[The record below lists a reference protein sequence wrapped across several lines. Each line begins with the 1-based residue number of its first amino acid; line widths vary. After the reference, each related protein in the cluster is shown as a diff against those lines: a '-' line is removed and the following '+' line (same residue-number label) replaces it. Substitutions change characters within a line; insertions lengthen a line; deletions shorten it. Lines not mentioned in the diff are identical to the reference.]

1 MKTGAGNG
9 RAELD
14 SGSKSEGPLDVPKL
28 ESAHRNSIDGRG
40 CPIASMARGFG
51 TDIKKTRLGAQDSV
65 NRVRIPDSWQ

>member
-28 ESAHRNSIDGRG
+28 ESAHRNSIDGLG

-51 TDIKKTRLGAQDSV
+51 TDIKKNKAWRAGLS
-65 NRVRIPDSWQ
+65 